1 MGKMACEQTKVNEDY
16 LNGYMAGM
24 EAAREERRRLADE
37 NETLRYKLARALERY
52 DMDCLSEGDIVE
64 TTEGYLA
71 VLTSEDTD
79 ESWNMV
85 YADGKGD
92 NMTKRCF
99 KKTGRHLDLNATPFS
114 EVLRQL
120 KPEDTDW

>member
-1 MGKMACEQTKVNEDY
+1 MATEQTKVNEDY
-16 LNGYMAGM
+16 LNGYMAGA
-24 EAAREERRRLADE
+24 EAAQEERRRLEDE
-37 NETLRYKLARALERY
+37 NETLRYKLTRVLERY
-52 DMDCLSEGDIVE
+52 GMDCLREGDIVE

-71 VLTSEDTD
+71 ILTSEDTD

-99 KKTGRHLDLNATPFS
+99 KKTGRHLDLDVTPFN